1 VTYPVILPA
10 VVLEPTTV
18 IRHTENATTSNL
30 TVIDPATGAAL
41 ATSKTFYLRGDNA
54 ADDLCRVIRQTLD
67 SNTNAV
73 NPNTYSCTISRNIDG
88 TALPATVTISRAT
101 GASNFTIDWANA
113 ATTFDERLLGFRNV
127 STGSVTTTTGDVS
140 PTGQWVANDI
150 YEFFESEEEVAAFVE
165 RARSGVVIGGRRGGP
180 YDVRRLALRFQT
192 EQRTVIKAVPTISS
206 VVDTG
211 RAFAACWARLCTGRP
226 FELHF
231 ATISAGTTLAALS
244 SSTRQPCFNG
254 AGTAWHL
261 DADTVESGFR
271 PERLAPGVGLYAWT
285 LRMLGEVP

>member
-1 VTYPVILPA
+1 MTYPVILPA
-10 VVLEPTTV
+10 IVLEPTTV

-30 TVIDPATGAAL
+30 TVIDPATGVAL
-41 ATSKTFYLRGDNA
+41 ATSKTFYLRGDDA
-54 ADDLCRVIRQTLD
+54 TDDLCRVIRQTLN
-67 SNTNAV
+67 SNANAT
-73 NPNTYSCTISRNIDG
+73 NPNTYTCTISRNIDG
-88 TALPATVTISRAT
+88 SALPSTVTISAT
-101 GASNFTIDWANA
+101 GGSNFSVDWANA

-127 STGSVTTTTGDVS
+127 ATTSGTSATGDVS

-150 YEFFESEEEVAAFVE
+150 YELFEEEDEVEAFVE

-180 YDVRRLALRFQT
+180 YDVRRLALRFQA
-192 EQRTVIKAVPTISS
+192 EQRSVVKAVPTISS

-211 RAFAACWARLCTGRP
+211 RAFATCWARLCTGRP

-254 AGTAWHL
+254 TGTAWHL
-261 DADTVESGFR
+261 DADTVEGGFR
-271 PERLAPGVGLYAWT
+271 PERLAPGVGLYAWA
-285 LRMLGEVP
+285 LRMLGNVP